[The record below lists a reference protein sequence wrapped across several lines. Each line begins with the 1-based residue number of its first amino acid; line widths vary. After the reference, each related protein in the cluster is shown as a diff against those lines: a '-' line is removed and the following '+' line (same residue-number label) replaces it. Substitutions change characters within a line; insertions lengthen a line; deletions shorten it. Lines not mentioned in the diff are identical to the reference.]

1 MPSPALIH
9 LKVAAAVKYAS
20 ALVLEQQMMLQ
31 VGFQEKLI
39 GAAACQAA
47 LSSLKGWRELVTA
60 SVTAIWVLFCNR
72 YLRMMLPI

>member
-20 ALVLEQQMMLQ
+20 ILEQQMMLQ